1 MFIVTNLAQLS
12 DILIHKMNESEN
24 EQLLIGEVKL
34 LLAEKRTYLA
44 MYRTGVAVLG
54 LALTGLGVL
63 VIGTGFPTDL
73 SLTRP
78 LVISTVLVIIALTGA
93 KLIYD
98 SRDKINHIDG
108 LIEEIEE
115 RDKRIAEIVV

>member
-1 MFIVTNLAQLS
+1 M
-12 DILIHKMNESEN
+12 DEPEN

-44 MYRTGVAVLG
+44 MHRTGVAVFG

-73 SLTRP
+73 SITRP
-78 LVISTVLVIIALTGA
+78 LVISLVLTVTALSGA

-98 SRDKINHIDG
+98 SHHKIKHIDS

-115 RDKRIAEIVV
+115 EDKRIAEIVI